1 MDDPIVINSIRDI
14 CIKKRIEIMENKI
27 YDRNILEK
35 EMFHRNLLINLN
47 KYRDLYNKKMIFKN
61 KNLKSQRNK
70 VINKYKL
77 NLEISTRNLN
87 ENNLDKKNQDY
98 RKNIMRNLINKSK
111 ITPSNEINKLI
122 QLLKKIN
129 K

>member
-47 KYRDLYNKKMIFKN
+47 NM
-61 KNLKSQRNK
+61 
-70 VINKYKL
+70 
-77 NLEISTRNLN
+77 
-87 ENNLDKKNQDY
+87 
-98 RKNIMRNLINKSK
+98 
-111 ITPSNEINKLI
+111 
-122 QLLKKIN
+122 
-129 K
+129 